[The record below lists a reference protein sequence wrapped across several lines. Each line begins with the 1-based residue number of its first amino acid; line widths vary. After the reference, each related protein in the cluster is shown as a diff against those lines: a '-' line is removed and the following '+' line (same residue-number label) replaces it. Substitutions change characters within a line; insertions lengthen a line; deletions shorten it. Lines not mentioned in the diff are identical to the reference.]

1 MPARELGIALVVV
14 LGHQACGA
22 VAAAVQVE
30 AGHGELPGPLR
41 YLAGQIRP
49 AVNRSL
55 AGDAC
60 VDAAVTANVR
70 LVASRLAAEHE
81 LAARIAAGKLAV
93 VGARYELA
101 SQRVHR
107 IH

>member
-1 MPARELGIALVVV
+1 MV
-14 LGHQACGA
+14 LGHQTCGA
-22 VAAAVQVE
+22 VAAAVRVE
-30 AGHGELPGPLR
+30 AGHGGFPGPLR

-55 AGDAC
+55 AGDAY
-60 VDAAVTANVR
+60 VDAAVAANVR

-81 LAARIAAGKLAV
+81 LVARIAAGKLAV
-93 VGARYELA
+93 VGVRYEPA
-101 SQRVHR
+101 SQRAHR